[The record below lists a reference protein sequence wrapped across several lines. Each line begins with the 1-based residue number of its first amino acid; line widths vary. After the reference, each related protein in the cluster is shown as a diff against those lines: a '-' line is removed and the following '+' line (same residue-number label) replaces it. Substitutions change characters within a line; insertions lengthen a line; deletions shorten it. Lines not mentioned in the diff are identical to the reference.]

1 MMFRRTV
8 GVIFLVAL
16 AGCGTAPKE
25 RFYALSMPEPAAATP
40 GQVAYAVA
48 VGPVTVPEMVDR
60 PQIVLR
66 VGTNRMELSELNRW
80 AEPLKRA
87 LPRAIS
93 ASIGQEIPAARVY
106 VASTDDQEPKDH
118 RVRVNIERFESE
130 LGKGA
135 LVEASWSVR
144 GSSDKEVRRG
154 RSVVREAA
162 SGPGYDEL
170 VAAHS
175 AVAAAIGRD
184 IASTLR
190 TMKR

>member
-1 MMFRRTV
+1 MRVRSAV
-8 GVIFLVAL
+8 GVILLLAL

-25 RFYALSMPEPAAATP
+25 RFYALSVPEPAAAES
-40 GQVAYAVA
+40 ANAAFAVA

-60 PQIVLR
+60 PQLVMR
-66 VGTNRMELSELNRW
+66 VGANRMELSELNRW

-87 LPRAIS
+87 LPRAIA
-93 ASIGQEIPAARVY
+93 ASIGQGVPEARVY
-106 VASTDDQEPKDH
+106 VASNDFHEPKDY
-118 RVRVNIERFESE
+118 RVRVDVERFESE

-144 GSSDKEVRRG
+144 GGPGNEVRHG

-175 AVAAAIGRD
+175 AAAAAIGRD